1 MVACDFSKYSK
12 NAFAYGVEL
21 ADSLGANLVIVNIIN
36 ERDLKAL
43 RTITKED
50 MFSSSAEKYKKETV
64 KLYVQ
69 NKKEELSK
77 EIDKLIEDTNCT
89 HLSIKKVF
97 KVGVPFQELI
107 RAVKDENADLMVM
120 GSKGR
125 SRKNVSPLS
134 GTVVKYTL
142 PLTQLIRNSRKGVT
156 LIFLYEGKGSP

>member
-1 MVACDFSKYSK
+1 MKKISKIMVAFDFSEYSK
-12 NAFAYGVEL
+12 NAFAYAVEL
-21 ADSLGANLVIVNIIN
+21 AGSLGANLVIVNIIN
-36 ERDLKAL
+36 ERDLNVL

-50 MFSSSAEKYKKETV
+50 MFSKSVVKYKKETM

-77 EIDKLIEDTNCT
+77 EVDKLIEDTNCT

-107 RAVKDENADLMVM
+107 RAVKDEGADLMVM

-125 SRKNVSPLS
+125 SGIAEVLFGHTAEKMFRRCPVPLLS
-134 GTVVKYTL
+134 
-142 PLTQLIRNSRKGVT
+142 IRSH
-156 LIFLYEGKGSP
+156 

>member
-1 MVACDFSKYSK
+1 MKKISKIMVAYDFSEYSK
-12 NAFAYGVEL
+12 NAFTYAVEL

-50 MFSSSAEKYKKETV
+50 MFSSSVRRYKKETM

-77 EIDKLIEDTNCT
+77 EIEKLIEDANCA
-89 HLSIKKVF
+89 HLTIDKVF
-97 KVGVPFQELI
+97 RVGVPFRELI
-107 RAVKDENADLMVM
+107 NAVKNESADLMVM

-125 SRKNVSPLS
+125 GDIEEVLFGHTAEKMFRRCPVPLLS
-134 GTVVKYTL
+134 
-142 PLTQLIRNSRKGVT
+142 IRLHN
-156 LIFLYEGKGSP
+156 